1 MRRGLPIRGLMML
14 ALAAF
19 LLLPVSGALAGDG
32 PADRVVWEKR
42 LDTLDA
48 KDAAAAYKL
57 ALQLESKGHDD
68 LASKAYEIVI
78 GIEPDHLAAR
88 RALGYEKINERWHT
102 GDDLLRAIGYQR
114 NMVALSFIIES
125 SFVTLLGIGSG
136 VAMAIWLS
144 YFLLTSNEFPVVDYV
159 VPWGQIAFISGL
171 AFFASLVMTYIPSR
185 QAASVPIAEALRYE

>member
-1 MRRGLPIRGLMML
+1 MGVIAFRTVVERR
-14 ALAAF
+14 
-19 LLLPVSGALAGDG
+19 
-32 PADRVVWEKR
+32 
-42 LDTLDA
+42 
-48 KDAAAAYKL
+48 
-57 ALQLESKGHDD
+57 QQ
-68 LASKAYEIVI
+68 I
-78 GIEPDHLAAR
+78 GM
-88 RALGYEKINERWHT
+88 
-102 GDDLLRAIGYQR
+102 LRAIGYQR

-185 QAASVPIAEALRYE
+185 QAAGVPIAEALRYE